1 MAFTVNS
8 QKTDRKYYLHSK
20 VVELNG
26 GYTQTI
32 YYFAPQAGGDAIDA
46 MPAGY
51 EVIENDRTG
60 LPLLR
65 KKK

>member
-1 MAFTVNS
+1 MAHSEVS
-8 QKTDRKYYLHSK
+8 DKTGRTYYLHSK

-26 GYTQTI
+26 AYNQTI
-32 YYFAPQAGGDAIDA
+32 YYFSPKVGPDAIDA

-51 EVIENDRTG
+51 EKMENDRTG

>member
-1 MAFTVNS
+1 MAFSRDS
-8 QKTDRKYYLHSK
+8 QKTGRTYYLHSK

-32 YYFAPQAGGDAIDA
+32 YYFAPQPGDDAIDA
-46 MPAGY
+46 MPDGY
-51 EVIENDRTG
+51 EVIENGRTG

-65 KKK
+65 KRR